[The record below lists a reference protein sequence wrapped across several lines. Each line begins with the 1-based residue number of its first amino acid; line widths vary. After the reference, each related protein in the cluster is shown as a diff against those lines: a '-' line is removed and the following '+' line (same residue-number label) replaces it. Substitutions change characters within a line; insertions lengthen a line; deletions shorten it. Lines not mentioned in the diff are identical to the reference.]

1 MKTTKTRYFVVF
13 LLFVV
18 TAINYMDRANLAIAG
33 SKIQGE
39 FALSATQ
46 LGLLFSMFTWTYA
59 ASQIPVGYLLDRI
72 GSRVLYGSAILVWS
86 TCTFAMGFA
95 SHRLFATVGASFA
108 VLLVCRSPDVPP
120 SRFGWLFGLNA
131 GAMIA
136 MSQVNGHLLKK
147 HTPEQLVSWVRPV
160 SLIFALALIAA
171 AFTGFGGMWGVLVP
185 LFFILGSFGFIG
197 PNTMAGGLNVDP
209 RRAGSISALMG
220 GAQFGFGALASS
232 FTGLSH
238 DNGPRPLSLAVMIC
252 MAGSAAALFGLALR
266 KSPEAIA

>member
-108 VLLVCRSPDVPP
+108 VLLVCR
-120 SRFGWLFGLNA
+120 
-131 GAMIA
+131 
-136 MSQVNGHLLKK
+136 
-147 HTPEQLVSWVRPV
+147 
-160 SLIFALALIAA
+160 ALIGLAEA
-171 AFTGFGGMWGVLVP
+171 PSYLSNTK
-185 LFFILGSFGFIG
+185 ILANWI
-197 PNTMAGGLNVDP
+197 PKNE
-209 RRAGSISALMG
+209 RARATATYISS
-220 GAQFGFGALASS
+220 QY
-232 FTGLSH
+232 
-238 DNGPRPLSLAVMIC
+238 I
-252 MAGSAAALFGLALR
+252 GLALFTPVLTFLTAR
-266 KSPEAIA
+266 YGWQMVFYATGGAGIAFGIYWLLVYRDPKDSKKTSQAELDYIKAATDLRISPQLKPDSTERTFCTFSRARPSGACSSHSSPTTRR